1 MSGTAEAA
9 PLFARALRRRV
20 RLEEAMSGE
29 KLASRMAQGNLR
41 VRRCRR
47 GDRAGV
53 AAGRSHPV
61 GEGLKGPKWLKRD
74 E

>member
-1 MSGTAEAA
+1 
-9 PLFARALRRRV
+9 
-20 RLEEAMSGE
+20 MSGE

-41 VRRCRR
+41 VGRCRR

-61 GEGLKGPKWLKRD
+61 GEGLKGPKWLD
-74 E
+74 GVNSL